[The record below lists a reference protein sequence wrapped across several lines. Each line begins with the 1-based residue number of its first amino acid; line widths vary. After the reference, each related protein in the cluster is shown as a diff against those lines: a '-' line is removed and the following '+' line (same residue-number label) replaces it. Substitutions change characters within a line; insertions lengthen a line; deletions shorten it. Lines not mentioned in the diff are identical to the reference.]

1 MAKRV
6 YKNLQQIE
14 REMNDAT
21 KEAIERTLDELEKK
35 LYELID
41 SKIYNAYH
49 PTFYTYRTYWIKKK
63 GVIRQRLYSAGGKGY
78 SGQIIIDTTYDY
90 PYYPP
95 LFVHGNRLE
104 PFSSIDFLEML
115 NGEIPQGNAFG
126 FKHVDRG
133 HFWTDFVNYCNENY
147 TKIFNRHFK
156 EITGINLNP
165 IQGKPKAKAKA
176 TANKSTTNTNQSNN
190 NYIPRKNAYSD
201 WDAALDSNAWSSIN
215 DLNSMFGL

>member
-14 REMNDAT
+14 HDMQNAT

-35 LYELID
+35 LNDLID
-41 SKIYNAYH
+41 AKIYNAYQ
-49 PTFYTYRTYWIKKK
+49 PKFYTYRTYWIKQK
-63 GVIRQRLYSAGGKGY
+63 GVIRQRLYSAGNKGY
-78 SGQIIIDTTYDY
+78 SGQIIIDTTYNY

-104 PFSSIDFLEML
+104 PFNSIDFLEML

-126 FKHVDRG
+126 FKHIDRG

-147 TKIFNRHFK
+147 TRIFNRHFK
-156 EITGINLNP
+156 DITGINLNP
-165 IQGKPKAKAKA
+165 IFEKPKAKAS
-176 TANKSTTNTNQSNN
+176 ANKPTASTNINKSNN
-190 NYIPRKNAYSD
+190 SYIPRKNAYSD
-201 WDAALDSNAWSSIN
+201 WSDVSDSNAWSSIN
-215 DLNSMFGL
+215 DLNSIFNL

>member
-14 REMNDAT
+14 HDMQNAT

-35 LYELID
+35 LNDLID
-41 SKIYNAYH
+41 AKIYNAYQ
-49 PTFYTYRTYWIKKK
+49 PKFYTYRTYWIKQK
-63 GVIRQRLYSAGGKGY
+63 GVIRQRLYSAGSKGY
-78 SGQIIIDTTYDY
+78 SGQIIIDTTYNY

-104 PFSSIDFLEML
+104 PFNSIDFLEML

-126 FKHVDRG
+126 FKNIDRG
-133 HFWTDFVNYCNENY
+133 HFWTDFINYCNENY
-147 TKIFNRHFK
+147 TRIFNRHFK
-156 EITGINLNP
+156 DITGINLNP
-165 IQGKPKAKAKA
+165 TFEKPKAKVSANRP
-176 TANKSTTNTNQSNN
+176 TTSTNINKSSN

-201 WDAALDSNAWSSIN
+201 WSSVSDSNAWSSIN
-215 DLNSMFGL
+215 DLNSIFNL